1 MKSRK
6 IMILANDTTYVYNLR
21 REIIQALIAKGDT
34 VTLVGNLL
42 LFQDELKQ
50 MGCKLIDLA
59 TKRQGT
65 NPVDDLVLFRKY
77 LKILRNEQ
85 PDVVLSYNIKP
96 NVYGGL
102 ACRLRKVRYLP
113 NITGLGTAV
122 EYPGKMQALTTRL
135 YKMGVAGAESVFFQN
150 SENEAFFRD
159 RNMLSPKSRAVLLPG
174 SGVNLITHPVL
185 PYPQDEKIHFLFV
198 ARVMKEKGIDQYL
211 ETAKT
216 LRAERQDVVFHI
228 CGGCDDPVY
237 EEILKKAHND
247 GVVEYHGQQKDMLPF
262 WQQAACIV
270 NPSYYPEGMSNVL
283 LEAASCGRPIIVAD
297 RSGCRET
304 VEHKKTGYLVPIRD
318 TQAVIDAVREF
329 LNLSWEQRQA
339 MGLAGRAKMEKEFD
353 RRIVVEKYV
362 EELEKL

>member
-6 IMILANDTTYVYNLR
+6 IMILVNDTTYAYNLR
-21 REIIQALIAKGDT
+21 REIIQALIEKRHRVT
-34 VTLVGNLL
+34 VVGNLL
-42 LFQDELKQ
+42 LFQEELKQ
-50 MGCKLIDLA
+50 MGCDLIDVA

-65 NPVDDLVLFRKY
+65 NPLDDLVLFGKY
-77 LKILRNEQ
+77 TAIIHKEK

-96 NVYGGL
+96 NVYGGM
-102 ACRLRKVRYLP
+102 ACRMLGVKYLP

-135 YKMGVAGAESVFFQN
+135 YKIGAAGAECVFFQN
-150 SENEAFFRD
+150 RENESFFRD
-159 RNMLSPKSRAVLLPG
+159 RNMLSKKSRAVLLPG
-174 SGVNLITHPVL
+174 SGVNLQTHPVL
-185 PYPQDEKIHFLFV
+185 PYPQGETVHFLFV

-211 ETAKT
+211 ETAKA

-237 EEILKKAHND
+237 EQILAQAHKD

-283 LEAASCGRPIIVAD
+283 LEAAACGRPIIVAD
-297 RSGCRET
+297 RSGCWET
-304 VEHKKTGYLVPIRD
+304 VEHGKTGYLVPIQD
-318 TQAVIDAVREF
+318 TQAVVNAVRAF
-329 LNLSWEQRQA
+329 LDLSWEQRQA
-339 MGLAGRAKMEKEFD
+339 MGLAGREKMEKEFD
-353 RRIVVEKYV
+353 RRIVVEKYM